1 MDADGRIAYDARAS
15 RGTDNMRI
23 EPEIGGM
30 HIVLLGGFSPAVF
43 TPAWFALHELLPES
57 AATAAELKFVHPLAA
72 EFTADWL
79 HLQATAERF
88 VVRTEAAP
96 YVRLR
101 DLAVRVFDLLP
112 GARIEAFDLTRDV
125 HFTAGSLDAKDRIG
139 KRLAP
144 PDPWGRWVRDLDL
157 DGERNGL
164 MSLTMGQAGPAGR
177 PKKDKIG
184 VTVEPS
190 ERIGEERYGVY
201 VCVTDRYTSE
211 EDGVGASK
219 HLIECLHES
228 FEISLKRSDD
238 IIDHVMSLAE
248 Q

>member
-1 MDADGRIAYDARAS
+1 
-15 RGTDNMRI
+15 MRI
-23 EPEIGGM
+23 EPETGGV
-30 HIVLLGGFSPAVF
+30 HVAFLGGFSPAVY
-43 TPAWFALHELLPES
+43 TPAWFALNEILPES
-57 AATAAELKFVHPLAA
+57 AATEAELKIAHPLAT

-79 HLQATAERF
+79 HLQASAERF
-88 VVRTEAAP
+88 FVRTEAAP

-101 DLAVRVFDLLP
+101 DLAVRVFELLP
-112 GARIEAFDLTRDV
+112 GARIEAFDLGRDV
-125 HFTAGSLDAKDRIG
+125 HFMAGSLEAKDRIG
-139 KRLAP
+139 KKLAP

-211 EDGVGASK
+211 GDDSGASER
-219 HLIECLHES
+219 LIERLREN
-228 FEISLKRSDD
+228 FEESLKRSDG
-238 IIDHVMSLAE
+238 IIDHIMSLTGK
-248 Q
+248 